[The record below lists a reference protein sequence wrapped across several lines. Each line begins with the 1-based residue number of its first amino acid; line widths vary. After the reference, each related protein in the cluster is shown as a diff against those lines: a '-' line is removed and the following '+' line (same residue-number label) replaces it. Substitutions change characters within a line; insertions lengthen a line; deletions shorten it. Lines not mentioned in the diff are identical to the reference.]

1 MISLRNGCRPLEGP
15 PPRQGGAGPPR
26 KPFRVDV
33 DAYLARIGYRGP
45 REPTAATL
53 RTLHRAH
60 MEAVPFENLDIHAG
74 RPIVL
79 EEGALFD
86 KIVGRRR
93 GGFCYELNGLF
104 SALLRTLGFR
114 VTRLSAGVLNEDG
127 TFGPDFDHMTL
138 LVELEDRWLA
148 DVGFG
153 DSCREPLLLDE
164 PGHQV
169 RDGRVFR
176 VAHDGRQ
183 GTMLIHRDG
192 TRPPDGYRFDF
203 DGHAFADYREMCHF
217 HQTSPESPFTQK
229 RLCSRATPTGRIT
242 LSGTRLIVTEGGT
255 RRERQVT
262 EAEWRRALEEQFG
275 IDPTGLLPS

>member
-1 MISLRNGCRPLEGP
+1 M
-15 PPRQGGAGPPR
+15 
-26 KPFRVDV
+26 DV

-45 REPTAATL
+45 RYPTVATL
-53 RTLHRAH
+53 RALHRAH
-60 MEAVPFENLDIHAG
+60 MEAVPFENLDIVAG

-79 EEGALFD
+79 EEEALYD
-86 KIVGRRR
+86 KIVNRRR

-104 SALLRTLGFR
+104 SALLRTLRFR

-127 TFGPDFDHMTL
+127 TFGPDFDHMIL

-153 DSCREPLLLDE
+153 DSFRESLLLDE

-183 GTMLIHRDG
+183 GTVLMHKDG
-192 TRPPDGYRFDF
+192 PAPPDGYRFDF
-203 DGHAFADYREMCHF
+203 GGHSFRDYGEMCHF
-217 HQTSPESPFTQK
+217 HQTSPESPFTKK

-242 LSGTRLIVTEGGT
+242 LSGTRLIVTEGG
-255 RRERQVT
+255 RRQERQLT
-262 EAEWRRALEEQFG
+262 NDEWRAALAEHFG

>member
-1 MISLRNGCRPLEGP
+1 M
-15 PPRQGGAGPPR
+15 
-26 KPFRVDV
+26 DV
-33 DAYLARIGYRGP
+33 DAYLARIGHRGP
-45 REPTAATL
+45 RDPTIATL
-53 RTLHRAH
+53 RALHSAH
-60 MEAVPFENLDIHAG
+60 MDAVPFENLDIVAG
-74 RPIVL
+74 RSIVL

-86 KIVGRRR
+86 KIVHRRR

-114 VTRLSAGVLNEDG
+114 VTRLSAGVLSEDG

-138 LVELEDRWLA
+138 LVEIEDRWLA

-153 DSCREPLLLDE
+153 DFFREPVLLDE
-164 PGHQV
+164 RDHQV

-183 GTMLIHRDG
+183 GTILMHKDG
-192 TRPPDGYRFDF
+192 PASPDGYRFDF
-203 DGHAFADYREMCHF
+203 GGHSFADYGEMCHF

-242 LSGTRLIVTEGGT
+242 LSGTRLIVTEGGK
-255 RRERQVT
+255 RHERQLT
-262 EAEWRRALEEQFG
+262 NDEWRRALEEQFG

>member
-1 MISLRNGCRPLEGP
+1 M
-15 PPRQGGAGPPR
+15 
-26 KPFRVDV
+26 DV

-45 REPTAATL
+45 RDPTVATL
-53 RTLHRAH
+53 RALHSAH
-60 MEAVPFENLDIHAG
+60 MDAVPFENLDIVAG

-79 EEGALFD
+79 EEEALFD
-86 KIVGRRR
+86 KIVSRRR

-104 SALLRTLGFR
+104 SALLRELGFP

-183 GTMLIHRDG
+183 GTMLIHRDS
-192 TRPPDGYRFDF
+192 TPDGYRFDF
-203 DGHAFADYREMCHF
+203 GGHSFADYGEMCHF

-242 LSGTRLIVTEGGT
+242 LSGTRLIVTAGGQ
-255 RRERQVT
+255 RQERQLT
-262 EAEWRRALEEQFG
+262 NDEWRRALVEHFG
-275 IDPTGLLPS
+275 IDPSGLLPL